1 MASPR
6 SLKPRENERVREVLR
21 AIIAKD
27 FEGVLLRAAK
37 SFDVSHTILS
47 EILSGGRGAGMKV
60 LTALSRHTG
69 RTMDDLLYGD
79 SPPEAGER
87 AGVHLER
94 EPTPVYAESEAPMLE
109 NLPDWGELVAT
120 AQSLDEA
127 RGVPAWAFEFLGISN
142 GLSTV
147 PMVPSAI
154 VGLAKTCMRYT
165 SRTDAEAKIREIRAR
180 QGVKV

>member
-1 MASPR
+1 M
-6 SLKPRENERVREVLR
+6 REVLR
-21 AIIAKD
+21 GIIASD

-60 LTALSRHTG
+60 LAALSKHTG
-69 RTMDDLLYGD
+69 RTIDDILYGD
-79 SPPEAGER
+79 SPPDTGER
-87 AGVHLER
+87 GVMRIER
-94 EPTPVYAESEAPMLE
+94 EPSHAYAESEAPMLE
-109 NLPDWGELVAT
+109 NLPDWPELVAT

-154 VGLAKTCMRYT
+154 VDLAKTCMRYT
-165 SRTDAEAKIREIRAR
+165 VRAEAEAKIREVRAR
-180 QGVKV
+180 QGVKS